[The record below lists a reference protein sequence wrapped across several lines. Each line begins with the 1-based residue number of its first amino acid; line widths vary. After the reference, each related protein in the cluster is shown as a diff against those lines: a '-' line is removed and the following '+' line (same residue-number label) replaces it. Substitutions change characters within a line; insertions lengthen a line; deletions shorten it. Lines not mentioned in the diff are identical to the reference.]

1 MKINYEYRKGIFFLR
16 LFGILN
22 KENYLKEDKN
32 IMNIINNNKFKY
44 IVINTNYLDKV
55 DFSGLKYL
63 IKLYYITK
71 ENNGN
76 LVLCDKYQV
85 LNKLFNNSIPVIKS
99 EIEVL

>member
-1 MKINYEYRKGIFFLR
+1 MTINYEYRKGIFFLR

-71 ENNGN
+71 ENNGS

-85 LNKLFNNSIPVIKS
+85 LNKLFNGIPVITS